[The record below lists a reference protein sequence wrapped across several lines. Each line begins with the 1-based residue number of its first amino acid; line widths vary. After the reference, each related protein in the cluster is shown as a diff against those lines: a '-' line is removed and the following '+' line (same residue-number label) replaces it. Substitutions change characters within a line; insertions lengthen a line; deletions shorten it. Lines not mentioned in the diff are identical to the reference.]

1 MTRRHFA
8 LLAGTALASR
18 RIQGANDR
26 IRLGALGT
34 GGRCQYLMRQANR
47 LGGCEFVAVNDVNSI
62 RCALAKETLAPTSAI
77 VPDFRAVLDDKS
89 IDAVVIGSPDHWHV
103 PMLRA
108 TLSAGKDAYCEKPL
122 TKTIEEGD
130 AILAAMA
137 GTKSIVQVGY
147 QQRSYPHMQEA
158 RQLIKSGEIGVVPLA
173 ECYWYQNYQHVTELP
188 GLDPN
193 AIDWKAWLGTATP
206 RAFDQLRYRRWR
218 WFWDYGGGT
227 LTDLF
232 SHWIDTIHWI
242 LDESS
247 FSEVRATGGNLFF
260 KDWECP
266 DTLSASYRYPSYV
279 ATYNSTLVQSYED
292 GGMIFRGSKGTLKLD
307 RTGYKLFAEADVK
320 PANQYRP
327 EPVRSGKPEHD
338 GAQDHMANFFECV
351 RSRKQPNSTVASAIP
366 AANAAHYGNL
376 AFKTGLSISP
386 EWKAT
391 FTTPFSTTQISSA
404 APFRPLFNG
413 RDLKNWNVDTK
424 HIWKV
429 KDGVIIGQ
437 HKGLDHN
444 DFLRTKESFGDFEL
458 KAQFRLMG
466 GVGNS
471 GIQFRSVNAAE
482 PHEVSGYQADVGE
495 KYWGCLYDESRRKR
509 VLVAPPPEA
518 LATLDRSAWNEY
530 VIRAQGNF
538 ITLHLNGIHTVYYI
552 ETELVRKDGFIALQ
566 VHQGPGI
573 EVQFKDI
580 QIRNL

>member
-8 LLAGTALASR
+8 LLASTALSAT

-26 IRLGALGT
+26 IRLGTLGT

-47 LGGCEFVAVNDVNSI
+47 VGTCEFAAVNDVNSVRRATAI
-62 RCALAKETLAPTSAI
+62 AELAPTARDI
-77 VPDFRAVLDDKS
+77 PDFRTILDDKS
-89 IDAVVIGSPDHWHV
+89 IDAVFIGSPDHWHV

-108 TLSAGKDAYCEKPL
+108 AIAAGKDAYCEKPL

-130 AILAAMA
+130 LILAAAA
-137 GTKSIVQVGY
+137 GMKNIVQIGY

-158 RQLIKSGEIGVVPLA
+158 RALIQAGEIGVVPLA
-173 ECYWYQNYQHVTELP
+173 ECYWYQNYQNPNGLTS
-188 GLDPN
+188 LDP
-193 AIDWKAWLGTATP
+193 ATIDWNAWLGTATP

-242 LDESS
+242 LGESN

-260 KDWECP
+260 HDWECP
-266 DTLSASYRYPSYV
+266 DTLSASYRYPTYL

-292 GGMIFRGSKGTLKLD
+292 GGMIFRGSKGTLQLD

-327 EPVRSGKPEHD
+327 AAIRSGKPEHD
-338 GAQDHMANFFECV
+338 GAQDHIANFFECV
-351 RSRKQPNSTVASAIP
+351 RSRKEPNSTIATAIP
-366 AANAAHYGNL
+366 AANAAHFGNL
-376 AFKTGLSISP
+376 AFKTGEAISP
-386 EWKAT
+386 
-391 FTTPFSTTQISSA
+391 SS
-404 APFRPLFNG
+404 PTSQFRPLFNG
-413 RDLKNWNVDTK
+413 HDLKEWVQDTK

-429 KDGVIIGQ
+429 KDGMIVGH

-458 KAQFRLMG
+458 KAKFRLVG
-466 GVGNS
+466 NIGNS
-471 GIQFRSVNAAE
+471 GIQFRSENAAT
-482 PHEVSGYQADVGE
+482 PHEVSGYQADVGQQ
-495 KYWGCLYDESRRKR
+495 YWGSLYDESRRKR
-509 VLVAPPPEA
+509 TLVTPPPES
-518 LATLDRSAWNEY
+518 LANLDRTAWNEY

-538 ITLHLNGIHTVYYI
+538 ITVHLNGIRTVHYI
-552 ETELVRKDGFIALQ
+552 ETEHVRQSGFIALQ
-566 VHQGPGI
+566 IHSGPSTEVH
-573 EVQFKDI
+573 FKDI
-580 QIRNL
+580 QIRDL

>member
-1 MTRRHFA
+1 MI
-8 LLAGTALASR
+8 AGTALAAR

-34 GGRCQYLMRQANR
+34 GSRCQYIMAQALR
-47 LGGCEFVAVNDVNSI
+47 VGGCEFVAVNDVNTV
-62 RCALAKETLAPTSAI
+62 RRAAAKEKLAPNSAI
-77 VPDFRAVLDDKS
+77 ATDYRAVLDDKS
-89 IDAVVIGSPDHWHV
+89 IDAVLIGSPDHWHV

-108 TLSAGKDAYCEKPL
+108 ALAAGKDAYCEKPL

-130 AILAAMA
+130 SIIAAFA
-137 GTKSIVQVGY
+137 GTNRIVQVGY

-158 RQLIKSGEIGVVPLA
+158 KALINAGEIGVVPLA
-173 ECYWYQNYQHVTELP
+173 ECYWYQNYQNPNGLP
-188 GLDPN
+188 DMDP
-193 AIDWKAWLGTATP
+193 ATIDWTAWLGTATP
-206 RAFDQLRYRRWR
+206 RAFNQLRYRRWR

-242 LDESS
+242 LNESN

-266 DTLSASYRYPSYV
+266 DTLSASYRYPTYL

-292 GGMIFRGSKGTLKLD
+292 GGMIFRGSKGTLQLD

-327 EPVRSGKPEHD
+327 TAARAGKTAHD
-338 GAQDHMANFFECV
+338 GTQDHMANFFECV
-351 RSRKQPNSTVASAIP
+351 RSRKTPNSPIATAVP

-376 AFKTGLSISP
+376 AFKTGEAISP
-386 EWKAT
+386 VTK
-391 FTTPFSTTQISSA
+391 SSA
-404 APFRPLFNG
+404 FRPLFNG
-413 RDLKNWNVDTK
+413 HNLKDWVVDTK
-424 HIWKV
+424 HVWKV
-429 KDGVIIGQ
+429 KDGTIIGH

-458 KAQFRLMG
+458 KAQFRLIN

-471 GIQFRSVNAAE
+471 GIQFRSENATE

-495 KYWGCLYDESRRKR
+495 QYWGCLYDESRRKR
-509 VLVAPPPEA
+509 VLVTPPPEA
-518 LATLDRSAWNEY
+518 LASLDRAAWNQY

-538 ITLHLNGIHTVYYI
+538 IALHLNGIRTVHYI
-552 ETELVRKDGFIALQ
+552 EAEPVRRDGFIALQ
-566 VHQGPGI
+566 VHKGPGI
-573 EVQFKDI
+573 EVHFRDL